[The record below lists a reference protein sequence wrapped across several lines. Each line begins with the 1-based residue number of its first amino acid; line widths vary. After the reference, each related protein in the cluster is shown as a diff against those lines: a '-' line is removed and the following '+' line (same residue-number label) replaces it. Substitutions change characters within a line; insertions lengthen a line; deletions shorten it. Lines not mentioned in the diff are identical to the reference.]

1 MSTVTVASSHGI
13 SPPWLKHTQSLQ
25 NNRFSL
31 FQCSE
36 IHIEKVCLK
45 TALQLKSSQIPSFI
59 LRRASLHWETDTEIP
74 QHRCSPLFISVLPA
88 SGLSLLSLSPVIIF
102 FPTLSAH
109 NIYVRKI
116 TSAMDRFGLML
127 LRAAISNIA
136 SGSGWYL
143 SETLK
148 IFLDTLVSKYT
159 EVLKAFK
166 KEEDC
171 SENAL

>member
-1 MSTVTVASSHGI
+1 
-13 SPPWLKHTQSLQ
+13 
-25 NNRFSL
+25 
-31 FQCSE
+31 
-36 IHIEKVCLK
+36 
-45 TALQLKSSQIPSFI
+45 
-59 LRRASLHWETDTEIP
+59 
-74 QHRCSPLFISVLPA
+74 
-88 SGLSLLSLSPVIIF
+88 
-102 FPTLSAH
+102 
-109 NIYVRKI
+109 
-116 TSAMDRFGLML
+116 MDRFGLML

-166 KEEDC
+166 KEEEDC